1 MAPEVDLLISVKK
14 LLKKANV
21 LVYDLGQQRP
31 VKFPQI
37 IVYIQNEQELTDL
50 KVMDYIKVTVA
61 VDVYTDISQQGQAL
75 SLGRKISNLMQTLNL
90 SEWPLRYSDY
100 SMRPLIDNS
109 LESKTLYRLAFLF
122 DYYIYGKK
130 D

>member
-21 LVYDLGQQRP
+21 PVYDLGQQRP

>member
-14 LLKKANV
+14 LLKNINIP
-21 LVYDLGQQRP
+21 VYDLGQQRP

-100 SMRPLIDNS
+100 SMRPLVDNS
-109 LESKTLYRLAFLF
+109 LESRTLYRLAFLF